1 MSRFTCVAAL
11 SLVVLLAGCASPAP
25 PPVLLALPALAGAA
39 APGAPAAVAAVPPPR
54 VLALRR
60 IAIPEYL
67 VARRVRYRA
76 DASTLAEWPHT
87 FWAERIEV
95 AVMREFAAALRQRL
109 PGWTVCDAACA
120 DLAPE
125 LNLQVE
131 LAPLDYLRST
141 RRLDARARIVLA
153 TAGAVPRTLDAREL
167 AFSIAAA
174 ADSAPGHAQALSELL
189 GALAQQV
196 APLVQAAPR

>member
-1 MSRFTCVAAL
+1 MSRFLCVAAL
-11 SLVVLLAGCASPAP
+11 SLAALIAGCASPTP
-25 PPVLLALPALAGAA
+25 PPVLLALPALAGATPTA
-39 APGAPAAVAAVPPPR
+39 AGSAGVPPR

-60 IAIPEYL
+60 VAIPEYL

-109 PGWTVCDAACA
+109 PGWTVCEAACA

-125 LNLQVE
+125 LNLQVD
-131 LAPLDYLRST
+131 LAPLDYLRGV

-153 TAGAVPRTLDAREL
+153 TADAVPRTLDAREL

-174 ADSAPGHAQALSELL
+174 ADGAPGQAQALSELL

-196 APLVQAAPR
+196 APLVQAALR

>member
-1 MSRFTCVAAL
+1 MSRFLCVAAL
-11 SLVVLLAGCASPAP
+11 SLAALIAGCASPTP
-25 PPVLLALPALAGAA
+25 PPVLLALPALAGATPTA
-39 APGAPAAVAAVPPPR
+39 AGSAGVPPR

-60 IAIPEYL
+60 VAIPEYL

-109 PGWTVCDAACA
+109 PGWTVCEAACA

-125 LNLQVE
+125 LNLQVD
-131 LAPLDYLRST
+131 LAPLDYLRGA
-141 RRLDARARIVLA
+141 RRLDARARMVLA

-167 AFSIAAA
+167 AFSIAVA
-174 ADSAPGHAQALSELL
+174 ADGAPGQAQALSELL

>member
-1 MSRFTCVAAL
+1 MSRFTCAAAL

-25 PPVLLALPALAGAA
+25 PPVLLALPALAGPA
-39 APGAPAAVAAVPPPR
+39 APAAQAAEAAVPPR

-60 IAIPEYL
+60 VAIPEYL

-95 AVMREFAAALRQRL
+95 AVAREFAAALRQRL
-109 PGWTVCDAACA
+109 PGWTVCEAVCA

-131 LAPLDYLRST
+131 LAPLDYLRAA
-141 RRLDARARIVLA
+141 RRLDARARVVLA
-153 TAGAVPRTLDAREL
+153 TAGAVPQTLDAREFEL
-167 AFSIAAA
+167 SVAG
-174 ADSAPGHAQALSELL
+174 ADDGAPGQAQAISELL
-189 GALAQQV
+189 RALARHV
-196 APLVQAAPR
+196 APLVQGSPR